1 MTQVLEGIR
10 VIEVADFS
18 FVPCAGAV
26 LADWGADVVKI
37 EHPQRGDAQR
47 SFITFNNTE
56 LDPEANPIVEQA
68 NRGKRS
74 VGIDLSNRDGQELLY
89 SICKSADVF
98 LTNYLPQTRRN
109 LRIDVEHI
117 RAANPD
123 IIYVRGSAYGDKGP
137 DRERSGF
144 DASAYWSHGG
154 IARSLTPGEFEY
166 PLSLGIPAFGD
177 LQGAMYIAG
186 GVAAALFR
194 RAQFGNATEVDVSLL
209 STAWWGAGLGLSI
222 GMKSGSYNNV
232 PVPRAGGMP
241 NPLWGNFKTSDG
253 AVIALMVLQPDGHLR
268 DVFSH
273 LGVPE
278 MAEDPRFSSA
288 KALIANCDE
297 ANSRISGA
305 IVAQSLA
312 YWRKRLETM
321 EAQWAVVQTLTDLA
335 NDEQAIANDMLFEV
349 DAPGGGDPIKLVR
362 SPVQFDHQP
371 VKASRAPQA
380 WEHTESFLLEQGFDW
395 EAIERLKKSGAIA

>member
-18 FVPCAGAV
+18 FVPCAGAI

-74 VGIDLSNRDGQELLY
+74 VGIDLSKPEGQALLHA
-89 SICKSADVF
+89 ICRSADVF
-98 LTNYLPQTRRN
+98 LTNYLPQTRQA
-109 LRIDVEHI
+109 LHIDVEHI

-186 GVAAALFR
+186 GVSAALFR
-194 RAQFGNATEVDVSLL
+194 RVQTGVATEVDVSLL

-222 GMKSGSYNNV
+222 GMKSGSFNDV
-232 PVPRAGGMP
+232 PVPQAGGHP
-241 NPLWGNFKTSDG
+241 NPLWGNFRTADG
-253 AVIALMVLQPDGHLR
+253 AVIALMVLQPDRHLG
-268 DVFSH
+268 DVFAH
-273 LGVPE
+273 LGLPE
-278 MAEDPRFSSA
+278 MAEDPRFSSTE
-288 KALIANCDE
+288 ALIAHCAE
-297 ANSRISGA
+297 ANARISHA
-305 IVAQSLA
+305 IAARPLA
-312 YWRKRLETM
+312 HWRKQLETM

-335 NDEQAIANDMLFEV
+335 NDEQALANDMLFEV
-349 DAPGGGDPIKLVR
+349 DAPGGGDPLKLVR
-362 SPVQFDHQP
+362 GPVQFDHQP

-380 WEHTESFLLEQGFDW
+380 WEHTESFLLEHGLDW
-395 EAIERLKKSGAIA
+395 DEIEKLKQSGAIA